1 MRQDVKTWWKLL
13 WSTHWSVHC
22 GNIFPATMWRAN
34 HHICSSTTHKHT
46 FINST
51 LKSDMKTNMLIC
63 WHPVVGRW
71 CMRLGE
77 EAGRLTTATGAVG
90 PAASL
95 WVTAH
100 RLCLCMKLFIVWICG
115 NVWPDRFECVSLNM
129 SVNFCVCVC
138 YCRSIS
144 AAHSI
149 LVSLSWSKP
158 SICHKSQGK
167 DSRYRHISG
176 HIGVCCQPT
185 NPHSLPLRSF
195 TGFSFL

>member
-63 WHPVVGRW
+63 WHAVVGRW
-71 CMRLGE
+71 CTRLGE

-176 HIGVCCQPT
+176 HIGVCCQPA